1 METRMFCFLPLF
13 QIHLTNLNNED
24 TQSQQVI
31 EFDFDRMADL
41 INDEIISDV
50 TDEETEGQQEIEIEY
65 PRLSDLFNEMF
76 WRGVANSQSGD
87 LEDSNNQIYDL

>member
-1 METRMFCFLPLF
+1 METRMICFLPLF
-13 QIHLTNLNNED
+13 QIHLTNLNHED
-24 TQSQQVI
+24 TQGQQVI

-41 INDEIISDV
+41 NNDEIISDV

-65 PRLSDLFNEMF
+65 PRLSDLFHEMF